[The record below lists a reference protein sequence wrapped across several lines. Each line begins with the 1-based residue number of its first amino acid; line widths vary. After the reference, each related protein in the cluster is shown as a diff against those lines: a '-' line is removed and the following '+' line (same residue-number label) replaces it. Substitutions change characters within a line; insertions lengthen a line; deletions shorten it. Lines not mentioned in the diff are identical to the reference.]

1 MTRMFTVMMR
11 VKTKTS
17 LSKSSSNKKR
27 FLDRCHLNR
36 APLPRRKSR
45 REAPISQQ
53 VLILIGITITMIKN
67 LRVTQRATTSVERNI
82 RITVNK
88 SLKIPRGSARFLNLP
103 VNSVS
108 SLIKSIKSEYPINK
122 YDHPEEI
129 SNNQLS
135 SMILKVHSPLVMIKS
150 IRHKRSK
157 LEAVY
162 MQVAT

>member
-1 MTRMFTVMMR
+1 M
-11 VKTKTS
+11 
-17 LSKSSSNKKR
+17 
-27 FLDRCHLNR
+27 
-36 APLPRRKSR
+36 
-45 REAPISQQ
+45 
-53 VLILIGITITMIKN
+53 
-67 LRVTQRATTSVERNI
+67 ERNI

-88 SLKIPRGSARFLNLP
+88 NLRIPRGLVKFLNLP